1 MLPVERQRYI
11 QELATKNK
19 SVSVSSLAPELG
31 VSELTIRRDLDTLC
45 AKGVLE
51 RTHGGATLRRN
62 LNIEPD
68 YLQKASEFSKEKQA
82 IGKLAASLLEDG
94 DTVYIN
100 SGSTTLEVIKSIIER
115 NMKVTIVT
123 NNIDA
128 MWLCKS
134 EGDVKIIFVGGY
146 YRAKSHSVSGR
157 LAYSLIKQIYANKA
171 IIGVDGFS
179 PMAGLTTPVLEEA
192 DTTRAM
198 IEHSVGA
205 KIVVAT
211 ENKIGVV
218 SNFKTTSIDKIDIL
232 VTDEKGGNLLKN
244 TEISKQLQ
252 VLIAK
257 L

>member
-11 QELATKNK
+11 QELAMKKK
-19 SVSVSSLAPELG
+19 SVSVSELASDLD
-31 VSELTIRRDLDTLC
+31 VSELTIRRDLDGLC
-45 AKGVLE
+45 SRGVLE

-68 YLQKASEFSKEKQA
+68 YLQKASECSKEKQA
-82 IGKLAASLLEDG
+82 VGKLAASLLDEG

-100 SGSTTLEVIKSIIER
+100 SGSTTLEVIKSILER
-115 NMKVTIVT
+115 NIDITIVT

-134 EGDVKIIFVGGY
+134 DGNVKIIFVGGY
-146 YRAKSHSVSGR
+146 YRPKSHSVSGR
-157 LAYSLIKQIYANKA
+157 LAFNLIDQIYANKA

-179 PMAGLTTPVLEEA
+179 PIAGLTTPVLEEA

-198 IEHSVGA
+198 INHSVGS

-218 SNFKTTSIDKIDIL
+218 SNFKTVPIERVDVL
-232 VTDEKGGNLLKN
+232 VTDENGGNLLKN
-244 TEISKQLQ
+244 TEISKHIQ

-257 L
+257 S